1 MVLPYTCGPADWLGR
16 DGGLLIHLLIG
27 WGGMGSS
34 HTLADWLGAYVA
46 PIGVKSGPHTF
57 PSAGQ
62 EGVGQVDG

>member
-1 MVLPYTCGPADWLGR
+1 MGSSHTLADWLG
-16 DGGLLIHLLIG
+16 GE
-27 WGGMGSS
+27 MGSS

-62 EGVGQVDG
+62 EGVGQVDGVGRSLGTL